1 MNTAVARRN
10 ASKTRL
16 RPKAQSKKS
25 VLLVDDNAISHEHC
39 EKPYQTAITETDWS
53 KMEGLIEAAD
63 SALGARF
70 HQFSVT
76 TAAARIMMG

>member
-1 MNTAVARRN
+1 MHP
-10 ASKTRL
+10 KL

-76 TAAARIMMG
+76 TAAPRIMMD